1 MLLAN
6 SIPILVKLQLLGCSE
21 VAACFSSLPT
31 PTKATFN
38 LGLLTS
44 APSSLLS
51 LLCLLSL
58 VDKGQGHLRLFKL
71 TGVKSGT

>member
-6 SIPILVKLQLLGCSE
+6 SIPILVKLQLLDCSE
-21 VAACFSSLPT
+21 VAAYCFSSPPT
-31 PTKATFN
+31 PTNATFN

-58 VDKGQGHLRLFKL
+58 VDKGEGHLRLFKL
-71 TGVKSGT
+71 AGV